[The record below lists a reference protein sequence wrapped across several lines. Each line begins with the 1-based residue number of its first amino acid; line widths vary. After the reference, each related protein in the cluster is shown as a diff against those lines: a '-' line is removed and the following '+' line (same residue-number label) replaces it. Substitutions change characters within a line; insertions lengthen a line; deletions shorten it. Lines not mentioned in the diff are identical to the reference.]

1 MLFIVNQPTDVSGTL
16 SLKWSKNF
24 ASNLNNNL
32 LLAQKEVDK
41 DCIKLMKP
49 YTPFKI
55 GVLENS
61 ATIHTVIGSG
71 EIKQITPYARY
82 LYYGKVYGPNFPIVQ
97 ERDGT
102 KHIVF
107 GHYDGDGIIIGWRSP
122 KGKKKHPTGRD
133 IQYRKDNKHPLA
145 GKMWFER
152 MKADRKGEILQAA
165 AKILG
170 SNAK

>member
-1 MLFIVNQPTDVSGTL
+1 MLFNINQPSDVDGTL
-16 SLKWSKNF
+16 SLKWSKGF
-24 ASNLNNNL
+24 SNDMNSRFE
-32 LLAQKEVDK
+32 LAQREIDK

-49 YTPFKI
+49 YTPFKM

-71 EIKQITPYARY
+71 QITQVTPYARY
-82 LYYGKVYGPNFPIVQ
+82 LYYGKVYGPNFPIVR
-97 ERDGT
+97 EKDGT
-102 KHIVF
+102 EHIVF
-107 GHYDGDGIIIGWRSP
+107 GHYDGDGTIIGWRSP

-133 IQYRKDNKHPLA
+133 IQYSKDKHPLA

-152 MKADRKGEILQAA
+152 MKADRKRDILQAA
-165 AKILG
+165 AKIIG

>member
-1 MLFIVNQPTDVSGTL
+1 MLFNINQPSDVDGTL
-16 SLKWSKNF
+16 SLKWSKGF
-24 ASNLNNNL
+24 SNDMNSRFE
-32 LLAQKEVDK
+32 LAQREIDK

-49 YTPFKI
+49 YTPFKM

-71 EIKQITPYARY
+71 QITQVTPYARY
-82 LYYGKVYGPNFPIVQ
+82 LYYGKVYGPNFPIVR
-97 ERDGT
+97 EKDGT
-102 KHIVF
+102 EHIVF
-107 GHYDGDGIIIGWRSP
+107 GHYDGDGTIIGWRSP
-122 KGKKKHPTGRD
+122 KGRKKHPTGRRLH
-133 IQYRKDNKHPLA
+133 YSKDKHPLA

-165 AKILG
+165 AKIIG

>member
-1 MLFIVNQPTDVSGTL
+1 MLFNINQPPDVDGTL
-16 SLKWSKNF
+16 SLKWSKGF
-24 ASNLNNNL
+24 SNDMNSRFE
-32 LLAQKEVDK
+32 LAQREIDK

-49 YTPFKI
+49 YTPFKM

-71 EIKQITPYARY
+71 QITQVTPYARY
-82 LYYGKVYGPNFPIVQ
+82 LYYGKVYGPNFPIVR
-97 ERDGT
+97 EKDGT
-102 KHIVF
+102 EHIVF
-107 GHYDGDGIIIGWRSP
+107 GHYDGDGTIIGWRSP
-122 KGKKKHPTGRD
+122 KGKKKHPTGRRLH
-133 IQYRKDNKHPLA
+133 YSKDKHPLA

>member
-16 SLKWSKNF
+16 SLKWNKEF
-24 ASNLNNNL
+24 ANNLNKHIAR
-32 LLAQKEVDK
+32 AQREVDK

-49 YTPFKI
+49 YTPFKM

-71 EIKQITPYARY
+71 EIKQVTPCARY
-82 LYYGKVYGPNFPIVQ
+82 LYYGKVYGPNFPIVR
-97 ERDGT
+97 EKDGT
-102 KHIVF
+102 EHIVF
-107 GHYDGDGIIIGWRSP
+107 GRYSGDGIIIGWRSP

-133 IQYRKDNKHPLA
+133 IQYSKDKHPLA

-152 MKADRKGEILQAA
+152 MKADRKRDILQAA
-165 AKILG
+165 ARRLG

>member
-1 MLFIVNQPTDVSGTL
+1 MLFNINQPSDVDGTL
-16 SLKWSKNF
+16 SLKWSKGF
-24 ASNLNNNL
+24 SNDMNSRFE
-32 LLAQKEVDK
+32 LAQREIDK

-49 YTPFKI
+49 YTPFKM

-71 EIKQITPYARY
+71 QITQVTPYARY
-82 LYYGKVYGPNFPIVQ
+82 LYYGKVYGPNFPIVR
-97 ERDGT
+97 EKDGT
-102 KHIVF
+102 EHIVF

-122 KGKKKHPTGRD
+122 KGKKKHPTGRRLH
-133 IQYRKDNKHPLA
+133 YSKDKHPLA

-170 SNAK
+170 SNEK

>member
-1 MLFIVNQPTDVSGTL
+1 MLFNINQPSDVDGTL
-16 SLKWSKNF
+16 SLKWSKGF
-24 ASNLNNNL
+24 SNDMNSRFE
-32 LLAQKEVDK
+32 LAQREIDK

-49 YTPFKI
+49 YTPFKM

-71 EIKQITPYARY
+71 QITQVTPYARY
-82 LYYGKVYGPNFPIVQ
+82 LYYGKVYGPNFPIVR
-97 ERDGT
+97 EKDGT
-102 KHIVF
+102 EHIVF
-107 GHYDGDGIIIGWRSP
+107 GHYDGDGTIIGWRSP
-122 KGKKKHPTGRD
+122 KGKKKHPTGRRLH
-133 IQYRKDNKHPLA
+133 YSKDKHPLA

>member
-1 MLFIVNQPTDVSGTL
+1 MLFNINQPSDVDGTL
-16 SLKWSKNF
+16 SLRWSKGF
-24 ASNLNNNL
+24 SNDMNSRFE
-32 LLAQKEVDK
+32 LAQREIDK

-49 YTPFKI
+49 YTPFKM

-71 EIKQITPYARY
+71 QITQVTPYARY
-82 LYYGKVYGPNFPIVQ
+82 LYYGKVYGPNFPIVR
-97 ERDGT
+97 EKDGT
-102 KHIVF
+102 EHIVF
-107 GHYDGDGIIIGWRSP
+107 GHYDGDGTIIGWRSP

-133 IQYRKDNKHPLA
+133 IQYSKDKHPLA

>member
-1 MLFIVNQPTDVSGTL
+1 MLFNINQPSDVDGTL
-16 SLKWSKNF
+16 SLKWSKGF
-24 ASNLNNNL
+24 SNDMNSRFE
-32 LLAQKEVDK
+32 LAQREIDK

-49 YTPFKI
+49 YTPFKM

-71 EIKQITPYARY
+71 QITQVTPYARY
-82 LYYGKVYGPNFPIVQ
+82 LYYCKVYGPNFPIVR
-97 ERDGT
+97 EKDGT
-102 KHIVF
+102 EHIVF
-107 GHYDGDGIIIGWRSP
+107 GHYDGDGTIIGWRSP
-122 KGKKKHPTGRD
+122 KGKKKHPTGRRLH
-133 IQYRKDNKHPLA
+133 YSKDKHPLA

>member
-1 MLFIVNQPTDVSGTL
+1 MLFNINQPSDVDGTL
-16 SLKWSKNF
+16 SLKWSKGF
-24 ASNLNNNL
+24 SNDMNSRFE
-32 LLAQKEVDK
+32 LAQREIDK

-49 YTPFKI
+49 YTPFKM

-71 EIKQITPYARY
+71 QITQVTPYARY
-82 LYYGKVYGPNFPIVQ
+82 LYYGKVYGPNFPIVR
-97 ERDGT
+97 EKDGT
-102 KHIVF
+102 EHIVF
-107 GHYDGDGIIIGWRSP
+107 GHYDDDGTIIGWRSP

-133 IQYRKDNKHPLA
+133 IQYSKDKHPLA

>member
-1 MLFIVNQPTDVSGTL
+1 MLFNINQPSDVDGAL
-16 SLKWSKNF
+16 SLKWSKGFGNDMNSRF
-24 ASNLNNNL
+24 E
-32 LLAQKEVDK
+32 LAQREIDK

-49 YTPFKI
+49 YTPFKM

-71 EIKQITPYARY
+71 QITQVTPYARY
-82 LYYGKVYGPNFPIVQ
+82 LYYGKVYGPNFPIVR
-97 ERDGT
+97 EKDGT
-102 KHIVF
+102 EHIVF
-107 GHYDGDGIIIGWRSP
+107 GHSDGDGTIIGWRSP
-122 KGKKKHPTGRD
+122 NGKKKHPTGRRLH
-133 IQYRKDNKHPLA
+133 YSKDKHPLA

>member
-1 MLFIVNQPTDVSGTL
+1 MLFNINQPSDVDGTL
-16 SLKWSKNF
+16 SLKWSKGFGNDMNSRF
-24 ASNLNNNL
+24 E
-32 LLAQKEVDK
+32 LAQREIDK

-49 YTPFKI
+49 YTPFKM

-71 EIKQITPYARY
+71 QITQVTPYARY
-82 LYYGKVYGPNFPIVQ
+82 LYYGKVYGPNFPIVR
-97 ERDGT
+97 EKDGT
-102 KHIVF
+102 EHIVF
-107 GHYDGDGIIIGWRSP
+107 GHYDGDGTIIGWRSP
-122 KGKKKHPTGRD
+122 KGKKKHPTGRRLH
-133 IQYRKDNKHPLA
+133 YSKDKHPLA

>member
-1 MLFIVNQPTDVSGTL
+1 MLFNINQPSDVDGAL
-16 SLKWSKNF
+16 SLKWSKGFGNDMNSRF
-24 ASNLNNNL
+24 E
-32 LLAQKEVDK
+32 LAQREIDK

-49 YTPFKI
+49 YTPFKM

-71 EIKQITPYARY
+71 QITQVTPYARY
-82 LYYGKVYGPNFPIVQ
+82 LYYGKVYGPNFPIVR
-97 ERDGT
+97 EKDGT

-107 GHYDGDGIIIGWRSP
+107 GHYDGDGTIIGWRSP
-122 KGKKKHPTGRD
+122 KGKKKHPTGRRLH
-133 IQYRKDNKHPLA
+133 YSKDKHPLA

>member
-1 MLFIVNQPTDVSGTL
+1 MLFIVNQPSDVSGTL

-24 ASNLNNNL
+24 AGNLNNNL
-32 LLAQKEVDK
+32 LLAQKEVDE

-71 EIKQITPYARY
+71 EIKQVTPYARY
-82 LYYGKVYGPNFPIVQ
+82 LYYGKVYGPNFPIVR
-97 ERDGT
+97 EKDGT
-102 KHIVF
+102 EHIVF
-107 GHYDGDGIIIGWRSP
+107 GRYSGDGIIIGWRSP

-133 IQYRKDNKHPLA
+133 IHYSKDKHPLA

-152 MKADRKGEILQAA
+152 MKADRKRDILQAA
-165 AKILG
+165 AKRLG

>member
-1 MLFIVNQPTDVSGTL
+1 MLFNINQPPDVDGTL
-16 SLKWSKNF
+16 SLKWSKGF
-24 ASNLNNNL
+24 SNDMNSRFE
-32 LLAQKEVDK
+32 LAQREIDK

-49 YTPFKI
+49 YTPFKM

-71 EIKQITPYARY
+71 QITQVTQYARY
-82 LYYGKVYGPNFPIVQ
+82 LYYGKVYGPNFPIVR
-97 ERDGT
+97 EKDGT
-102 KHIVF
+102 EHIVF
-107 GHYDGDGIIIGWRSP
+107 GHYDGDGTIIGWRSP
-122 KGKKKHPTGRD
+122 KGKKKHPTGRRLH
-133 IQYRKDNKHPLA
+133 YSKDKHPLA

-152 MKADRKGEILQAA
+152 MKADRKGDILQAA

>member
-1 MLFIVNQPTDVSGTL
+1 MLFYVNQPPDVDGTL
-16 SLKWSKNF
+16 SLKWSKGF
-24 ASNLNNNL
+24 SNDMNSRFE
-32 LLAQKEVDK
+32 LAQREIDK

-49 YTPFKI
+49 YTPFKM

-71 EIKQITPYARY
+71 QITQVTPYARY
-82 LYYGKVYGPNFPIVQ
+82 LYYGKVYGPNFPIVR
-97 ERDGT
+97 EKDGT
-102 KHIVF
+102 EHIVF
-107 GHYDGDGIIIGWRSP
+107 GHYDGDGTIIGWRSP
-122 KGKKKHPTGRD
+122 KGKKKHPTGRRLH
-133 IQYRKDNKHPLA
+133 YSKDKHPLA

>member
-1 MLFIVNQPTDVSGTL
+1 MLFNINQPPDVDGTL
-16 SLKWSKNF
+16 SLKWSKGF
-24 ASNLNNNL
+24 SNDMNSRFE
-32 LLAQKEVDK
+32 LAQREIDK

-49 YTPFKI
+49 YTPFKM

-71 EIKQITPYARY
+71 QITQVTPYARY
-82 LYYGKVYGPNFPIVQ
+82 LYYGKVYGPNFPIVR
-97 ERDGT
+97 EKDGT
-102 KHIVF
+102 EHIVF
-107 GHYDGDGIIIGWRSP
+107 GHYDGDGTIIGWRSP
-122 KGKKKHPTGRD
+122 KGKKKHPTGRRLH
-133 IQYRKDNKHPLA
+133 YSKDKHPLA

-152 MKADRKGEILQAA
+152 MKADHKGEILQAA

>member
-1 MLFIVNQPTDVSGTL
+1 MLFNINQPSDVDGTL
-16 SLKWSKNF
+16 SLKWSKGF
-24 ASNLNNNL
+24 SNDMNSRFE
-32 LLAQKEVDK
+32 LAQREIDK

-49 YTPFKI
+49 YTPFKM

-71 EIKQITPYARY
+71 QITQVTPYARY
-82 LYYGKVYGPNFPIVQ
+82 LYYGKVYGPNFPIVR
-97 ERDGT
+97 EKDGT
-102 KHIVF
+102 EHIVF
-107 GHYDGDGIIIGWRSP
+107 GHYDGDGTIIGWRSP
-122 KGKKKHPTGRD
+122 KGKKKHQTGRRLH
-133 IQYRKDNKHPLA
+133 YSKDKHPLA

-165 AKILG
+165 AKIIG

>member
-1 MLFIVNQPTDVSGTL
+1 MLFNINQPSDVDGTL
-16 SLKWSKNF
+16 SLKWSKGF
-24 ASNLNNNL
+24 SNDMNSRFE
-32 LLAQKEVDK
+32 LAQREIDK

-49 YTPFKI
+49 YTPFKM

-71 EIKQITPYARY
+71 QITQVTPYARY
-82 LYYGKVYGPNFPIVQ
+82 LYYGKVYGPNFPIVR
-97 ERDGT
+97 EKDGT
-102 KHIVF
+102 EHIVF
-107 GHYDGDGIIIGWRSP
+107 GHYDGDGTIIGWRSP
-122 KGKKKHPTGRD
+122 KGKKKHPTGRRLH
-133 IQYRKDNKHPLA
+133 YSKDKHPLA

-152 MKADRKGEILQAA
+152 MKTDRKGEILQAA

>member
-1 MLFIVNQPTDVSGTL
+1 MLFYVNQPPDVDGTL
-16 SLKWSKNF
+16 SLKWSKGFGNDMNSRF
-24 ASNLNNNL
+24 E
-32 LLAQKEVDK
+32 LAQREIDK

-49 YTPFKI
+49 YTPFKM

-71 EIKQITPYARY
+71 QITQVTPYARY
-82 LYYGKVYGPNFPIVQ
+82 LYYGKVYGPNFPIVR
-97 ERDGT
+97 EKDGT
-102 KHIVF
+102 EHIVF

-133 IQYRKDNKHPLA
+133 IQYSKDKHPLA

-152 MKADRKGEILQAA
+152 MKADRKGAILQAA